1 MIDVEKNRGT
11 PTLRVDGAFGD
22 ARGVAGPGTPAKNS
36 GDLLEP
42 EGGMASRV
50 RGLRRPGG
58 AVATEATTPFVWA
71 VSTRR
76 AADGGRQRRASVV
89 KTICGTGHSTG
100 RSVCK

>member
-58 AVATEATTPFVWA
+58 AVQLKQPHLSCGRSRPA
-71 VSTRR
+71 VPPMAVAKAVRR
-76 AADGGRQRRASVV
+76 SENL
-89 KTICGTGHSTG
+89 CGTGYSTG
-100 RSVCK
+100 RSVRK